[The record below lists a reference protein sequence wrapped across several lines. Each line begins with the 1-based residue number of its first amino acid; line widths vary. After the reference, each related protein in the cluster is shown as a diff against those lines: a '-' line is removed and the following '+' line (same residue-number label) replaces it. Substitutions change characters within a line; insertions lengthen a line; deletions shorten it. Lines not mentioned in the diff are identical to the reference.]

1 MNKYGIEVGD
11 RFSLPSKFNNRR
23 LCTNLNVEIVG
34 QRYETRIEVFCD
46 QIEQF
51 VYYDWIVT
59 ENCPVFT
66 VVGFRKSD
74 RYEDVV
80 YVTYERNSETFMCQ
94 MLADFV
100 CKNGIRIYTK
110 DYKKC

>member
-1 MNKYGIEVGD
+1 MVLRLEIV
-11 RFSLPSKFNNRR
+11 FSLPSKINNRR
-23 LCTNLNVEIVG
+23 LCTNLDVEIVG

>member
-11 RFSLPSKFNNRR
+11 RFLLPSKFDNRR
-23 LCTNLNVEIVG
+23 LCTNIGVEIVG

-51 VYYDWIVT
+51 VYDDWIVT

-66 VVGFRKSD
+66 VVGFRKSNK
-74 RYEDVV
+74 YEDVV
-80 YVTYERNSETFMCQ
+80 YVTYESNSETFMCQ

-100 CKNGIRIYTK
+100 CKNGTRIYTK
-110 DYKKC
+110 DYKNC